1 MRSRKSCRLNK
12 LISVATSTIQS
23 VNATRLHQDRQVSS
37 RLSAN
42 MASTVAEDSDT
53 DMEVEELIDLGNS
66 LINAI
71 LERSSLSKIKRIID
85 AGAPLWFQDDEGMS
99 ALHAAAYVENED
111 LVRFLIGEGALW
123 NAVDNLHNT
132 AGDIAL
138 SLNNGPC
145 YTIIR
150 DAGIRS
156 ELLLSLL
163 SSRSPSTDS
172 SLSHVLKA
180 TDATPAGSTDA
191 FLSSRLQFTKDTH
204 GQDICLLKVN
214 EQEEIGVM
222 MGWERGIMQ
231 ETVHKLCSDHENLPR
246 GLKVLNVGF
255 GLGIID
261 CLFQALPVPPSIH
274 VIIEPHPDVLQH
286 MRELGWYNK
295 PGVTIL
301 EDYKE
306 LHRFF
311 GHVPDLLA
319 GPESRFGF
327 FNGLGATNAL
337 FYDVYTHVSD
347 LHLAD
352 IGIDVACSDVDVFQG
367 HESRWGK
374 SREYFAMRSYR
385 LPVGKMRTM

>member
-1 MRSRKSCRLNK
+1 
-12 LISVATSTIQS
+12 
-23 VNATRLHQDRQVSS
+23 
-37 RLSAN
+37 
-42 MASTVAEDSDT
+42 
-53 DMEVEELIDLGNS
+53 MEVEELIDLGNS

-301 EDYKE
+301 EGKWQDFMESDEVLTVGGFDVVYTDTFSEDYKE